1 MSSNVQNLLRFNKNI
16 LWIGGIFIAVLFG
29 LLVGI
34 TYPNWYQQIPFKDYI
49 PEYLS
54 PPGSFFQFQVD
65 NNRVI
70 RTVEESVIIE
80 AVNKASPAVVS
91 IVASTVSL
99 DPSQEDSTSQQG
111 IGTGFIVR
119 SDGIILTA
127 SHVVSDRS
135 INYKVVTSGEKTY
148 DVKKIDIDP
157 SLDFAI
163 LKVEAKD
170 LPILNLGDSDSVQTG
185 QLVLAIGNALGRFTN
200 SVTHGIV
207 SGIGRGV
214 TPTDAAGISQGTL
227 ENVIQTDA
235 ALNPGN
241 SGGPLLDLN
250 GSAIGINFATTVGAE
265 NIGFV
270 VPINSVKNILEEYY
284 VSGKIVRPFLG
295 ISYVMI
301 DRTTALLQ
309 SIPQGA
315 FIRAIVSGSP
325 ASDVDLRP
333 GDIITKLGDQD
344 LGENSSL
351 ANVISKFKVGD
362 SVDLEVWRDGKTIET
377 SAKLVEAPQ

>member
-1 MSSNVQNLLRFNKNI
+1 MNPTVQNLLRFNTNI

-34 TYPNWYQQIPFKDYI
+34 TYPNWYQQIPFKEYI
-49 PEYLS
+49 PEYLR
-54 PPGSFFQFQVD
+54 PPGSFFQFQIS
-65 NNRVI
+65 NNRVV
-70 RTVEESVIIE
+70 RTIEESVIIE

-99 DPSQEDSTSQQG
+99 DPSQEVSTSQQG

-148 DVKKIDIDP
+148 DVKKIDLDP
-157 SLDFAI
+157 GLDFAI

-170 LPILNLGDSDSVQTG
+170 LPVLILGDSDSVQTG

-270 VPINSVKNILEEYY
+270 VPINSVKTILEEYY

-301 DRTTALLQ
+301 DRSTSLLQ

-333 GDIITKLGDQD
+333 GDIITKLGGQD
-344 LGENSSL
+344 LGENRSL

-377 SAKLVEAPQ
+377 SAKLVEASQ